1 MFGYIRPEKDEL
13 KIREYEL
20 YKSVYCGLCRHLGKD
35 YGVISRLTLSYDC
48 TVLAMLSMSLRKEK
62 CQVHNGR
69 CTVNPLKKCKF
80 CDGDGESFRMA
91 GAVSVIMT
99 HYKLVDTV
107 QDSGFFKR
115 NLARLLNMFLKRS
128 FRKAKQAFP
137 QIEDQCRL
145 MMERQKEAED
155 SDSGIDRSAHPTAEM
170 LSFLCQSLSEDAMQ
184 KQVLGS
190 FGYQLGRWIYLMD
203 AADDLE
209 KDIKKGQFNPFRKSA
224 RETPDKMMLYCN
236 DVLNMTVSQLI
247 LAYNLLDLTSYKE
260 ILDNIVCHGLSF
272 EQKYHLFV
280 KKKEKTCRKKHRRK
294 KTDFFDYLQ
303 NGDKR

>member
-107 QDSGFFKR
+107 QDSGFFKK
-115 NLARLLNMFLKRS
+115 NLARLLNLFLKRS

-137 QIEDQCRL
+137 QI
-145 MMERQKEAED
+145 
-155 SDSGIDRSAHPTAEM
+155 
-170 LSFLCQSLSEDAMQ
+170 EDAMQ